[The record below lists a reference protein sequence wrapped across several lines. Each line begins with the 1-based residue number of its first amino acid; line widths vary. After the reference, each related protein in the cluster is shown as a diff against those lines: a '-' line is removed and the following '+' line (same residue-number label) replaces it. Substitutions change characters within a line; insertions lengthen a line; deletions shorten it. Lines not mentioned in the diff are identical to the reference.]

1 MKKEVVRQDLSNMV
15 ASEWNL
21 KDEKGTGYQE
31 EDYRMGTGGLVTRC
45 PGAQE
50 GLFGLFAV
58 RYIEDPLEPEMMKET
73 LE

>member
-1 MKKEVVRQDLSNMV
+1 
-15 ASEWNL
+15 
-21 KDEKGTGYQE
+21 
-31 EDYRMGTGGLVTRC
+31 MGTGGLVTRC